1 MINNK
6 KSINFEI
13 SSNYITQQFMTK
25 KILILILFTLSIT
38 AYAQNTYSQTEV
50 DLKLELQKK
59 ELDEKLKELKNEKDK
74 ADIKMIEQDK
84 RLEETQGRLA
94 KIIDVFGL
102 IIAGLT
108 ILATIAGFF
117 MDKNN
122 KKKRKE
128 IEDEFDRLKIESEKQ
143 IDLIRQHAL
152 LVVEKAQLIVE
163 KTALEIDLIK
173 DEANISLTEIRKRK
187 KSENNN
193 Q

>member
-84 RLEETQGRLA
+84 R
-94 KIIDVFGL
+94 
-102 IIAGLT
+102 
-108 ILATIAGFF
+108 
-117 MDKNN
+117 
-122 KKKRKE
+122 
-128 IEDEFDRLKIESEKQ
+128 
-143 IDLIRQHAL
+143 
-152 LVVEKAQLIVE
+152 
-163 KTALEIDLIK
+163 
-173 DEANISLTEIRKRK
+173 
-187 KSENNN
+187 
-193 Q
+193 